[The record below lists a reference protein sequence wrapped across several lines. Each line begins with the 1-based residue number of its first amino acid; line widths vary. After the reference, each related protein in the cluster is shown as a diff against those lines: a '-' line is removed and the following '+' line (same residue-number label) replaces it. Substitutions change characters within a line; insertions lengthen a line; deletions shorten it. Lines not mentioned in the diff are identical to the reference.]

1 MKGYQGDIKR
11 KAILVLGFVFLILL
25 ALNIIP
31 RLFGESN
38 IFVVPEDSE
47 YEVRIPARGILV
59 RDEKIYFS
67 STDGDVFK
75 VVKEGERVRVGQKV
89 VDILLL
95 EDTTDLKEE
104 LNQIENII
112 QFYDELHEDLKGEN
126 SLNGEGV
133 DLLVS
138 KLYQQLSDG
147 DYKGVNDTKESI
159 ALYYDTLENFSG
171 EFEGFDITTDELRN
185 RRDHLLSRI
194 SQYNKSIYSLN
205 SGLVSYKVDGLEDE
219 LVQGKL
225 SDLDIG
231 IFNKV
236 ETDNTN
242 ENGALFKII
251 DDYQWNLLVKIADET
266 PVNYQVGD
274 ILEVIISSFENNN
287 IVEIKMPVVEIIE
300 SNDEKFYNL
309 RGTNFLEKIFDKRY
323 VNVEIIDLKEDTFKI
338 PVDAIVEVDGTTG
351 VKVKEFYGVV
361 TFRPV
366 EIVAVDDRYAFVSKG
381 DNNGYIDIGEET
393 FRTISLFSEVIVKPD
408 SVNVGEILN

>member
-1 MKGYQGDIKR
+1 
-11 KAILVLGFVFLILL
+11 
-25 ALNIIP
+25 
-31 RLFGESN
+31 
-38 IFVVPEDSE
+38 
-47 YEVRIPARGILV
+47 
-59 RDEKIYFS
+59 
-67 STDGDVFK
+67 
-75 VVKEGERVRVGQKV
+75 VRVGQKV